1 MNVTYTYDNRYNAF
15 ASFRKDYADLFG
27 ANAKFRGKPLWS
39 VGASWNLNREA
50 FMQDIVW
57 LNNLKLRVSYGGTG
71 NIYQGTTSYMTASTG
86 TTNRYTKQP
95 MAKVESPANPNLK
108 WEKTSTINVGIDF
121 SLFDHRLRG
130 SVDWYN
136 KKGSDIFSQKTL
148 EPTKGFSSM
157 NMNMAD
163 MTNNG
168 VEMIVSSDLF
178 RAKKEGGFTW
188 TASLTASYNKNKITK
203 MELQTMRAMELT
215 SSGFKEGY
223 PTSALFSY
231 RYAGLNQE
239 GVGERQDELGQPMYW
254 TEDGRKV
261 FSIDIQMEPTGA
273 LVYSG
278 QSDPKVTLAMNNS
291 FHYKGFS
298 LNFMM
303 VYYGGHKMRCRQYAP
318 VWRLNPIYPMAD
330 YYLDAWSPTNTDTDV
345 PGIGEWCY
353 TATTTSVYLDT
364 DIFVQPADFLK
375 IRNLTLGYDVPRE
388 VVHAIG
394 LNNLQV
400 RFQIDNLPALWKKNK
415 VGIDP
420 ETMGIRKQMTY
431 VLGLNFN
438 F

>member
-1 MNVTYTYDNRYNAF
+1 
-15 ASFRKDYADLFG
+15 
-27 ANAKFRGKPLWS
+27 
-39 VGASWNLNREA
+39 
-50 FMQDIVW
+50 
-57 LNNLKLRVSYGGTG
+57 
-71 NIYQGTTSYMTASTG
+71 
-86 TTNRYTKQP
+86 
-95 MAKVESPANPNLK
+95 
-108 WEKTSTINVGIDF
+108 
-121 SLFDHRLRG
+121 
-130 SVDWYN
+130 
-136 KKGSDIFSQKTL
+136 
-148 EPTKGFSSM
+148 M

-168 VEMIVSSDLF
+168 VEMIVSGDLF
-178 RAKKEGGFTW
+178 RAKKEGGFSW
-188 TASLTASYNKNKITK
+188 TASLTASYNKNKITNI
-203 MELQTMRAMELT
+203 ELQTMRARELV
-215 SSGFKEGY
+215 SSGFKKGY

-239 GVGERQDELGQPMYW
+239 GDGERQDELGQPMYW

-261 FSIDIQMEPTGA
+261 FSIDIQTEPTGA

-400 RFQIDNLPALWKKNK
+400 RFQIDNLPVLWKKNK

-420 ETMGIRKQMTY
+420 ETMGVRKQMSY